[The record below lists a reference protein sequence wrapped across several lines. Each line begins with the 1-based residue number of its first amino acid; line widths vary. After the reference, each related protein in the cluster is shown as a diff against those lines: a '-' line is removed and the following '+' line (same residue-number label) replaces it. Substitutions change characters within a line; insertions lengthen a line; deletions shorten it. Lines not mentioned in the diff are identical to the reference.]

1 MYVVYPGESQVV
13 EANPDPIGLKVGL
26 VYDTLSQTQEFLF
39 HRFSCKN
46 DSILTITDVEASDVD
61 YYGEGTTLQAKN
73 KLKEYELEPFNMA
86 ASTLNKETRS
96 TALTT
101 NVGQAG
107 EEVKKFF
114 KKVKDSGEQAI
125 QKVTGKEV
133 FRSDHSTMTPP
144 PTSST
149 PPRPPFPQ
157 NVSRDEMSQLTD
169 DNNNSVHP
177 NFNSNF
183 NNNNVGY
190 NNSNSLPPFMTN
202 NNYNTSNVTSTG
214 GVTSG
219 LRPFD
224 KKSGAGMTG
233 NDPITSYPSG
243 NPSSSNNASSAAS
256 KLFSSSGFGGIDN
269 TNVTNTTT
277 TTTNI
282 TKGMDKNYGNTNG
295 NSNGFGN
302 NYNNAG
308 GGVSSSNLSAMSAK
322 PTNTTTGNTNSNFG
336 NTNAFNANNTS
347 TYNTSGNANNNY
359 SSNVNPNANSGYN
372 NATYIPS
379 TPLSSPIPPPVKTQK
394 EKEWEE
400 TLARIKRD
408 REQGKSLGMEPPGG
422 GKVDAQCSVC
432 VIT

>member
-13 EANPDPIGLKVGL
+13 EANPDPIGLK
-26 VYDTLSQTQEFLF
+26 
-39 HRFSCKN
+39 
-46 DSILTITDVEASDVD
+46 
-61 YYGEGTTLQAKN
+61 AKN

-144 PTSST
+144 PTSSA

-157 NVSRDEMSQLTD
+157 NLSRDEMSQLTD

-177 NFNSNF
+177 NFNFNSNF
-183 NNNNVGY
+183 NGNNNSAY
-190 NNSNSLPPFMTN
+190 NNNSLPPFMTN
-202 NNYNTSNVTSTG
+202 NNHTSYANSAG

-224 KKSGAGMTG
+224 KKSGAGMTS
-233 NDPITSYPSG
+233 NDPITSNPSA

-256 KLFSSSGFGGIDN
+256 KLFSNSGFGGIDN
-269 TNVTNTTT
+269 TNATNTTT
-277 TTTNI
+277 TTTSN
-282 TKGMDKNYGNTNG
+282 TKGVDKNYGNNNG

-322 PTNTTTGNTNSNFG
+322 PTNTTTAGNTNSNFG
-336 NTNAFNANNTS
+336 NTNAFNANSTS
-347 TYNTSGNANNNY
+347 TYNAAGNINNNY
-359 SSNVNPNANSGYN
+359 SSNANANANSGYN